1 MGFFKTLFTGKEE
14 TDEERQEQRKEND
27 FDVFKY
33 DGVKAMQIG
42 KIDYAIACFERALE
56 LKDDAETHRF
66 YANALLQKNDLDAA
80 IGQLEAVKDMEPD
93 NMETLLALS
102 ELYFQTEAYD
112 KLEETCQRTME
123 LDPSLAMPHLLL
135 AKMYDAQKDY
145 INAIAQ
151 LTQAIALKEDFA
163 EAYLL
168 RAKVLFSMLQYN
180 EAEKDIDVVLGQD
193 DSSDEILEMKAEC
206 CDALGKKEEAK
217 TYYNKVIQLNPYFTK
232 AYMQLGRLLKDEG
245 KTEEAAK
252 IVEEGL
258 ALKPEALKD
267 INGNYTNM
275 ETKMQETYDS
285 INPFKH

>member
-14 TDEERQEQRKEND
+14 TDEERQEQKKEND

-33 DGVKAMQIG
+33 DGVKAMRIG
-42 KIDYAIACFERALE
+42 KTDYAIACFERALAI
-56 LKDDAETHRF
+56 KDDAETHRF
-66 YANALLQKNDLDAA
+66 CANALLQKNDIDAA
-80 IGQLEAVKDMEPD
+80 VAELEAVRNLEPG
-93 NMETLLALS
+93 NMETLLALA

-112 KLEETCQRTME
+112 RLGETCRRAME
-123 LDPSLAMPHLLL
+123 IDPSLAQPHLLL
-135 AKMYDAQKDY
+135 AKMHDAQKDC

-151 LTQAIALKEDFA
+151 LTQAIALKDDFA

-180 EAEKDIDVVLGQD
+180 EAEKDIDVVIAQD
-193 DSSDEILEMKAEC
+193 DSNDEVLEMKAEC

-217 TYYNKVIQLNPYFTK
+217 TYYNKVIQLNPYLTK
-232 AYMQLGRLLKDEG
+232 AYMQLGRLLKEEG
-245 KTEEAAK
+245 NTGEAAK

-258 ALKPEALKD
+258 ALQPDALKD
-267 INGNYTNM
+267 INGNYTNV
-275 ETKMQETYDS
+275 EAKMQETYDS